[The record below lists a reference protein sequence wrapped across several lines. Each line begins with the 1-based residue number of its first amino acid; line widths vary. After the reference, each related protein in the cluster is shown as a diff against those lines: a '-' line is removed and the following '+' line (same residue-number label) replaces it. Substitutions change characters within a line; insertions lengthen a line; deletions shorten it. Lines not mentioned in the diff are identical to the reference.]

1 MIMHLLWIAASFVL
15 LTVGGDRLV
24 AGAVGLARR
33 FGISSLIIG
42 LTVVAFGTSAPELF
56 VSLQASLRGTGDIAM
71 GNIIGSNIFNL
82 SVILGAA
89 ALMQPINV
97 KSQLIRQDIPFMIAA
112 TLLFY
117 FITRDV
123 NLTRVEGGLLFLIL
137 IGYVTVTVIMARKA
151 PEPELAGEIEQH
163 LPARGRRGL
172 ALDLLWV
179 AAGIGLLA
187 LGASWLVDGAVAIA
201 RTLNVSEALIG
212 LTIVAAGTSL
222 PELATTVVAA
232 LKKESDIAV
241 GNVVG
246 SNIFNL
252 LCIGGLAPL
261 FNPFSFPDLQNA
273 DFLVM
278 IALTLIM
285 LPLSLTRMRIGRIE
299 GLLLLAA
306 YGAYLYF
313 IWPY

>member
-1 MIMHLLWIAASFVL
+1 MAAGFVA

-24 AGAVGLARR
+24 SGAVGLARR
-33 FGISSLIIG
+33 FGISSLVIG

-56 VSLQASLRGTGDIAM
+56 VSLQAGLRGTGDIAM

-123 NLTRVEGGLLFLIL
+123 NLTRLEGGLLFLIL
-137 IGYVTVTVIMARKA
+137 IGYITVTVIMARKA
-151 PEPELAGEIEQH
+151 PEPDLTREVEHH
-163 LPARGRRGL
+163 LPPRAAGGL
-172 ALDLLWV
+172 FVDVVWV

-201 RTLNVSEALIG
+201 RALEVSEALIG
-212 LTIVAAGTSL
+212 LTLVAAGTSL

-261 FNPFSFPDLQNA
+261 FNPLSFPDMQTA

-285 LPLSLTRMRIGRIE
+285 LPLSISRMRIGRIE
-299 GLLLLAA
+299 GLLLLSA